1 MMNVRLLILLLVL
14 YAPSSVLAVTYT
26 LGSKTYLVETFP
38 LPTVTD
44 TSPLPLAITMSRD
57 NTTVWLI
64 CEFDRRIYSLAR
76 TATDQTSMT
85 AHTVSAPTS
94 PLFRTTLAGRD
105 LASFISNGGEHI
117 QTTPDGSVWA
127 AQGGHLLYT
136 GTGTNWSRLVRR
148 KADGSWQAFTLPF
161 NSSGLLGFYVD
172 DNSDYIWA
180 AAAGVGALYTTRLR
194 WWRNNEADPTLYP
207 PVEKNWLRATSFG
220 SFTPGLPAKFSRL
233 TDGRFIGGLYFGGAY
248 FILDPRTDTLTRFP
262 LPAVPSLPFGS
273 GPWEVQQASDRSVW
287 IAEDYAKRVTRV
299 ADVAVGAQVQY
310 DLSASL
316 GAHEHPH
323 SIAFEGTDAIITT
336 YSTLAGTE
344 GRLVRITASGT
355 VSVGASLTTL
365 GYDGGATG
373 IVRDGNNALWVGLFR
388 AGAIARLT
396 PQ

>member
-1 MMNVRLLILLLVL
+1 MTTMNILLLL
-14 YAPSSVLAVTYT
+14 LTLLLPSSVLAVTYT
-26 LGSKTYLVETFP
+26 LGSTTYLVETFP

-64 CEFDRRIYSLAR
+64 CEFDRRIYSLPR
-76 TATDQTSMT
+76 TATDQTTMT
-85 AHTVSAPTS
+85 AHIVSAPTS
-94 PLFRTTLAGRD
+94 PLFRMTLAGRD

-161 NSSGLLGFYVD
+161 NSSGLMGFYVD

-220 SFTPGLPAKFSRL
+220 SLAPGLPAKFSRL
-233 TDGRFIGGLYFGGAY
+233 NDGRFIGGLYFGNAY

-262 LPAVPSLPFGS
+262 LPATSLPVGS
-273 GPWEVQQASDRSVW
+273 GPWEVRQASDGSVW
-287 IAEDYAKRVTRV
+287 IAEDYAQRVTRV
-299 ADVAVGAQVQY
+299 AQITTGTQVQY

-316 GAHEHPH
+316 GTYEHPH
-323 SIAFEGTDAIITT
+323 SVAFEGTDAIVTT

-344 GRLVRITASGT
+344 GRLVRITANGT
-355 VSVGASLTTL
+355 VSVGASFTTL
-365 GYDGGATG
+365 GYDGGIAG
-373 IVRDGNNALWVGLFR
+373 IVRDGNGALWITLFR
-388 AGAIARLT
+388 EGAIARLT